1 MAIKNSLDYI
11 SEETNEETKEE
22 ETEQETLC
30 DEIRDKGNWEKGIE
44 ILNPIKRKE
53 QVSIFKKLS
62 NGLTPYEIMYGKQDN
77 DFAYQFD

>member
-1 MAIKNSLDYI
+1 MAKENSLEDI
-11 SEETNEETKEE
+11 SEEKNEEEN
-22 ETEQETLC
+22 QSL
-30 DEIRDKGNWEKGIE
+30 DIREKGDWEKGIE